1 MYSVHDL
8 TSLSMGDAYDETQIN
23 RHIEDGDILF
33 VKDGFAILIG
43 AWPNMV
49 EGESNVFHQF
59 ASGYTFDD
67 LARPTMGNKDYR
79 AQVAEIR
86 TNPSAL
92 IARAID
98 PVAEREEEE
107 RAEECAWDQ
116 RQQYLLDDA

>member
-8 TSLSMGDAYDETQIN
+8 TSLSMGDAYDETQTN

-43 AWPNMV
+43 AWPTMI

-67 LARPTMGNKDYR
+67 LARPDMGNKDYR

>member
-43 AWPNMV
+43 AWPTMV

-67 LARPTMGNKDYR
+67 LARPDMGNKDYR

>member
-1 MYSVHDL
+1 MYAVHDL

-43 AWPNMV
+43 AWPTMV

-79 AQVAEIR
+79 AQVADIR

>member
-1 MYSVHDL
+1 MYAVHDL

-33 VKDGFAILIG
+33 VKDGFAVMMK
-43 AWPNMV
+43 AWPTMV
-49 EGESNVFHQF
+49 EGQSTVFHRL
-59 ASGYTFDD
+59 ADDWTFDD
-67 LARPTMGNKDYR
+67 VFASEGDDYR
-79 AQVAEIR
+79 AQVADIR
-86 TNPSAL
+86 DNPSAL

-107 RAEECAWDQ
+107 RAESCAWDQ

>member
-1 MYSVHDL
+1 MYAVHDL

-23 RHIEDGDILF
+23 RHIEDGDVLF
-33 VKDGFAILIG
+33 VKDGFAVMMK
-43 AWPNMV
+43 AWPTMV
-49 EGESNVFHQF
+49 EGQSTVFHRLTD
-59 ASGYTFDD
+59 GYTFDD
-67 LARPTMGNKDYR
+67 VFTNEGDDYR
-79 AQVAEIR
+79 AQVADIR
-86 TNPSAL
+86 DNPSAL

>member
-43 AWPNMV
+43 AWPTMV

>member
-1 MYSVHDL
+1 MYAVHDL

-33 VKDGFAILIG
+33 VKDGFAVMMK
-43 AWPNMV
+43 AWPTMV
-49 EGESNVFHQF
+49 EGQSTVFHRLTD
-59 ASGYTFDD
+59 GYTFDD
-67 LARPTMGNKDYR
+67 VFTNEGDDYR
-79 AQVAEIR
+79 AQVADIR
-86 TNPSAL
+86 DNPSAL